1 MKRRKKYRGIS
12 LGTLLML
19 VLTLAVCGGCSY
31 VLPKLM
37 GHTDIAFNAGMVF
50 EVLNLGESVTQ
61 LALSDIP
68 LGVQTGLEPT
78 PEAMATLPPASN
90 PQTHQP
96 QQPAVTAAPA
106 PTVAVTAAPTAV
118 PVRGGTF
125 TMTFGGTVNMGDALR
140 KSGYYS
146 ESEKYDFSE
155 MLSFMADEMR
165 SDLTLVSLENLV
177 IPDGK
182 VSALIAP
189 ADVMNTLQEIGVDVL
204 ALGFPEGYEKKL
216 EGLASTID
224 AANATGMTVIGGYKS
239 QADRDNLRI
248 VTLDNVKVALLHY
261 TQTMSS
267 ASKSVLKKE
276 TSDFAL
282 PLTMQGGEPQE
293 ILSDIEKARTL
304 GAQVIVVSLNWGT
317 DGKGTPS
324 SDQKELAQ
332 QLADAG
338 ADVIV
343 GTGTLVVQPAAWLT
357 GKNPDGSDKQTLCVY
372 SLGSL
377 LNELRKD
384 GNVAS
389 ILLQLTISCDGNGK
403 VTFDRTAYTPTY
415 IWRYKQD
422 SKYYYRVVAS
432 DKEPPDGMSD
442 DQASNKDRA
451 FENVKK
457 KLADS
462 PLTLR

>member
-1 MKRRKKYRGIS
+1 MKRRRKYRGIS
-12 LGTLLML
+12 LGTILML

-37 GHTDIAFNAGMVF
+37 GHADMAFHASMVF
-50 EVLNLGESVTQ
+50 EALNLGE
-61 LALSDIP
+61 ALPELSLSEIP
-68 LGVQTGLEPT
+68 LGVQSVLQPSQEPMT
-78 PEAMATLPPASN
+78 TLPPAAVVAQQS
-90 PQTHQP
+90 Q
-96 QQPAVTAAPA
+96 QQPVATAAPA
-106 PTVAVTAAPTAV
+106 PTVAVTVAPTAA

-125 TMTFGGTVNMGDALR
+125 TMTIGGTVNMDDAVR

-146 ESEKYDFSE
+146 ESDKYDFSE
-155 MLSFMADEMR
+155 MLSLMADEMR
-165 SDLTLVSLENLV
+165 SDLTMVSMENLV
-177 IPDGK
+177 IPDTK
-182 VSALIAP
+182 VSALVAP
-189 ADVMNTLQEIGVDVL
+189 ADVLSTLQEIGVDVL

-216 EGLASTID
+216 DGLASTID
-224 AANATGMTVIGGYKS
+224 GANATGMTVVGAYKS
-239 QADRDNLRI
+239 QEDRDNIRI

-267 ASKSVLKKE
+267 GSKTALKKNPN
-276 TSDFAL
+276 SFAL
-282 PLTMQGGEPQE
+282 PLTLQNGQPQE
-293 ILSDIEKARTL
+293 ILSDMDKARAL
-304 GAQVIVVSLNWGT
+304 GAQVIIVSLNWGT
-317 DGKGTPS
+317 DNKAVPS
-324 SDQKELAQ
+324 NDQKKLAQ

-343 GTGTLVVQPAAWLT
+343 GTGTLVVQPAQWLT
-357 GKNPDGSDKQTLCVY
+357 GRSPDGTEKQTLCVY

-389 ILLQLTISCDGNGK
+389 ILLQLTISCDENGK

-422 SKYYYRVVAS
+422 GKYYYRVVAS
-432 DKEPPDGMSD
+432 DREPPDGMSD
-442 DQASNKDRA
+442 DQAKNKDRA

-462 PLTLR
+462 PLTPR